1 MIQGTDTDA
10 AVSRLS
16 AVELGYLDDPYAQY
30 FVQNSG
36 PGDRRLPIINRGE
49 WGRDRRQ
56 FDQRAYTV
64 FVGTYTRTAALNA
77 LIESFLAE
85 KGSLSGTRQIVSLGA
100 GTDTRPIS
108 LFRKRRQA
116 DLVYHEIDFP
126 AACSRKMRA
135 TQGIPALRAVL
146 PHVTEGEGGSW
157 SAKSSCGG
165 EYYCHG
171 LDLRSL
177 IKGGEEA
184 TLPGLRKDL
193 PTLLISECCLCY
205 LEPSESQ
212 SVLKYFTDKIPNTGV
227 LIYEPV
233 RPDDPFGKMMV
244 SNLAARRIRMPTLDV
259 YKEPA
264 DQVNRLQDAGF
275 GQAKVLTVHGIFER
289 WVAPEEKAR
298 LDRLEGLDEVEEW
311 VLLANHYVVAWGWRG
326 DGTVMCDETGPA
338 PASAPDGGA

>member
-1 MIQGTDTDA
+1 MLTGA
-10 AVSRLS
+10 
-16 AVELGYLDDPYAQY
+16 
-30 FVQNSG
+30 
-36 PGDRRLPIINRGE
+36 
-49 WGRDRRQ
+49 
-56 FDQRAYTV
+56 
-64 FVGTYTRTAALNA
+64 VGTYTRTTALNG
-77 LIESFLAE
+77 LVESFLSE
-85 KGSLSGTRQIVSLGA
+85 GGSSSGARQIVSLGA
-100 GTDTRPIS
+100 GTDTRPLK
-108 LFRKRRQA
+108 LFERQRQL

-126 AACSRKMRA
+126 AASSKKMRA

-157 SAKSSCGG
+157 SAKPSSGG

-177 IKGGEEA
+177 IKGGDEA
-184 TLPGLRKDL
+184 ALPGLRSDI

-205 LEPSESQ
+205 LESSESQ
-212 SVLKYFTDKIPNTGV
+212 SILRYFTDKVPNIAV

-264 DQVNRLQDAGF
+264 DQVDRLRAGGF
-275 GQAKVLTVHGIFER
+275 DQAKVLTIHGIFER
-289 WVAPEEKAR
+289 WVAQEEKAR

-311 VLLANHYVVAWGWRG
+311 ELLANHYVVAWGWRG
-326 DGTVMCDETGPA
+326 EGIAMCDETGPVA
-338 PASAPDGGA
+338 MPPSDGGS